1 MSSPPSQATI
11 SQSNAN
17 LWLEENTAMS
27 ECGRLALSE
36 LATELITRVP
46 LTTVSTLAI
55 AGSPGSGKSTLS
67 RLLTHLLNQSGRAT
81 VLLSLDDYYLSR
93 EERKM
98 RSQKMH
104 ELFINRGVPGT
115 HNWNKLLADFDHLR
129 KGEISGLKLP
139 VFDKSTDD
147 LKPESR
153 WSKVSQ
159 VPAIIILEGWC
170 VGAQP
175 QSPSEL
181 LHPCNLLEK
190 QKDGNGQWRKQVN
203 RYLTNY
209 RDDLLDRIDQ
219 FWYLEVPDWDCVV
232 NWRWQQ
238 EQELEQRRLQSRAE
252 VIHFLGTFER
262 IFRNMQSGAHE
273 WADLR
278 LYADHS
284 HRLKIQTH

>member
-1 MSSPPSQATI
+1 MSSSSSQATI

-27 ECGRLALSE
+27 EPGRLALSG

-46 LTTVSTLAI
+46 QTTVSTLAI

-93 EERKM
+93 EERKL
-98 RSQKMH
+98 RSQKLH

-153 WSKVSQ
+153 WGKVSQ

-175 QSPSEL
+175 QPPSEL

-203 RYLTNY
+203 HYLTDY

-238 EQELEQRRLQSRAE
+238 EQELEQQRLQSRAE
-252 VIHFLGTFER
+252 VSHFLGTFER

-278 LYADHS
+278 LYADHA